1 MWRRS
6 EPILFFPKVVE
17 SNIPWHKAVYGGPAD
32 VMLSSN
38 PDPVYT
44 KLWADKISLGYSQK
58 DMDESFSGVYDG
70 KNIVIDWHSGMSQ
83 YLAKYSTPSGN
94 PLIHISKTPYM
105 RVYQQGINLPNK
117 LTDTY
122 IP

>member
-1 MWRRS
+1 
-6 EPILFFPKVVE
+6 
-17 SNIPWHKAVYGGPAD
+17 
-32 VMLSSN
+32 MLSSN

-122 IP
+122 VP